1 MDGGNAPGFD
11 CDVLVIGGGPGGST
25 LSTLLARRG
34 WRVTMLEKTSHPR
47 FHIGESLLPANMPI
61 FSITSAS
68 PWQP

>member
-1 MDGGNAPGFD
+1 MGGERRNDGSGNASPFD

-25 LSTLLARRG
+25 ISTLLSKRG

-61 FSITSAS
+61 F
-68 PWQP
+68 